1 MTENNMAGFKRTL
14 LLPFIKV
21 ILDIITIEA
30 AVAFAFYLRF
40 FSPLTAV
47 VPVTKGIPALLPYLY
62 FSLVI
67 LVIYI
72 STLAIFQSYRPHL
85 HFSFSQEVIIIFKSS
100 LLGILIAMSAAF
112 MYRESTYSRIVFFL
126 IFFTTLFLLL
136 IQRYLYHLLK
146 LSLSRKGYFI
156 LNLFLAGSPAILPEF
171 YAHFRRA
178 NIPYF
183 RLIGFFSPEECEI
196 SGVPYLGS
204 IDDLNKNLAEGGAD
218 GLVLAF
224 DQSDAGLI
232 ARIIDFTE
240 GKNIEMFYYPEVFDL
255 IKSNIQFV
263 DVRGLFLLKLKS
275 SPLSGWQGFIKRI
288 FDIVVSLCGLLL
300 LSPLLIFIALLIKL
314 TSRGPAIYQQERI
327 GMDGKAFRILKF
339 RSMKTGAES
348 GSGPVWASQNDPR
361 VTAFG
366 KFLRRT
372 SLDELPQL
380 INVIT
385 GEMSL
390 VGPRP
395 ERPHFVQEFKTIVPK
410 YQERHRFRSGM
421 TGWAQVNGLRGQSSI
436 EDRTRYD
443 IYYIENWSLMLDL
456 KILILTIVAIFRGD
470 NAY

>member
-1 MTENNMAGFKRTL
+1 M
-14 LLPFIKV
+14 
-21 ILDIITIEA
+21 
-30 AVAFAFYLRF
+30 
-40 FSPLTAV
+40 
-47 VPVTKGIPALLPYLY
+47 
-62 FSLVI
+62 
-67 LVIYI
+67 
-72 STLAIFQSYRPHL
+72 
-85 HFSFSQEVIIIFKSS
+85 IIIFKSC

-112 MYRESTYSRIVFFL
+112 LYRESTYSRIVFFL
-126 IFFTTLFLLL
+126 IFFTTLFALL

-171 YAHFRRA
+171 YSHFRRA

-183 RLIGFFSPEECEI
+183 RLIGFFSQEKSEI
-196 SGVPYLGS
+196 SGVPYFGR
-204 IDDLNKNLAEGGAD
+204 IDDLGKKLDEGGAD
-218 GLVLAF
+218 GLILAF
-224 DQSDAGLI
+224 DQSDSGSI
-232 ARIIDFTE
+232 AKIIDFTE
-240 GKNIEMFYYPEVFDL
+240 GKNLDMFYYPEVFDL
-255 IKSNIQFV
+255 IRSNIQFV

-288 FDIVVSLCGLLL
+288 FDVVVSVAGLLL
-300 LSPLLIFIALLIKL
+300 LSPLLILIGFLIRL
-314 TSRGPAIYQQERI
+314 TSRGPVIYRQERI
-327 GMDGKAFRILKF
+327 GMDGKTFDMLKF
-339 RSMKTGAES
+339 RSMVTDAEKN
-348 GSGPVWASQNDPR
+348 SGPVWASQDDPR
-361 VTAFG
+361 VTVVG

-380 INVIT
+380 INVIK
-385 GEMSL
+385 GDMSL

-395 ERPHFVQEFKTIVPK
+395 ERPHFVQEFKSVVPK